1 MVKVDYDKRIIE
13 REVFKA
19 SDWLEAVGGF
29 MGSVEFIFLI
39 LVPLINCWSLE
50 KYLVSTLFHRY
61 IENPD
66 ANTNQA
72 DLQKM

>member
-1 MVKVDYDKRIIE
+1 MIKVDYDKRIIE

-19 SDWLEAVGGF
+19 SDWLESVGGL
-29 MGSVEFIFLI
+29 MGSVEFIFLFF
-39 LVPLINCWSLE
+39 VPFFNGWSLE

-61 IENPD
+61 LENPD